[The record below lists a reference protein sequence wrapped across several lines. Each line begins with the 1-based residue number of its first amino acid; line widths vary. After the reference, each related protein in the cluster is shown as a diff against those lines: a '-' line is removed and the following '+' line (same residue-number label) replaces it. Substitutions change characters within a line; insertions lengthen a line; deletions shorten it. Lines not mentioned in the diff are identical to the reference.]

1 MKRIE
6 ASAFRARLI
15 ETFLDFQSKERLSY
29 YRNRILTTRVEDG
42 KTVYDGYLWECLKYP
57 IVHSEARC
65 RSFLKNREKG
75 FLCLADLHS
84 GPGSFPEP
92 YDGAIAFESYDEF
105 AATESSLP
113 EDLYLFDESLL
124 WLVVLTHEDID
135 GRRHCILIEDVR
147 SL

>member
-1 MKRIE
+1 MPKLFE
-6 ASAFRARLI
+6 ES
-15 ETFLDFQSKERLSY
+15 
-29 YRNRILTTRVEDG
+29 G
-42 KTVYDGYLWECLKYP
+42 
-57 IVHSEARC
+57 
-65 RSFLKNREKG
+65 KG

-135 GRRHCILIEDVR
+135 GRRHCLLIADVR